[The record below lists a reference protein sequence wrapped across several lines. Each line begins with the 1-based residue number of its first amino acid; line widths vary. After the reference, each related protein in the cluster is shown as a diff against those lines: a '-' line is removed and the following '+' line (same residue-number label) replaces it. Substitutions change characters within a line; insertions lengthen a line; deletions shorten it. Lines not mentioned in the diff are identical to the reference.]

1 MKKTWWEVW
10 LLLLLQLLPMQVW
23 AAADEILGVWN
34 TAEGRSHVEVYKCAD
49 RYCGRITWLKEPQ
62 YPQDD
67 ARGMAG
73 KPKVD
78 RENPEP
84 ALRNQSLLGLQILRG
99 FRYEDQQ
106 WLDGTIY
113 DPKEG
118 KTYRCKITLSDD
130 GKLKVRGFI
139 GISLFG
145 RTTEWER

>member
-1 MKKTWWEVW
+1 MDMKKTWWEVW

-78 RENPEP
+78 
-84 ALRNQSLLGLQILRG
+84 
-99 FRYEDQQ
+99 
-106 WLDGTIY
+106 
-113 DPKEG
+113 
-118 KTYRCKITLSDD
+118 
-130 GKLKVRGFI
+130 
-139 GISLFG
+139 
-145 RTTEWER
+145 